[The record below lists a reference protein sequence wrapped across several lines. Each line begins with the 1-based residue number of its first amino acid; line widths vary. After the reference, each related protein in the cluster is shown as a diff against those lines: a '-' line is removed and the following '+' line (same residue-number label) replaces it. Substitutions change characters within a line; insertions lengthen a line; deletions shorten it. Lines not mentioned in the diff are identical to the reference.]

1 MIVTPLAYIKQLD
14 GIRAIA
20 VLLVIVSHWL
30 PGSIL
35 SKLGFG
41 PIGVDVFFVLSG
53 FLITRILI
61 VERLKISAAPLAYS
75 RLKSIK
81 NFMIRR
87 SLRIFPIYYLL
98 LFLLVIFSNYFPNQ
112 VLQNWEW
119 YFFYLQNILFFINK
133 AWPGGCLSHLW
144 SLAVEEQFY
153 LFWPWLIFFTPQRWM
168 LRLLVVLFF
177 LGIASVKWLVPAF
190 IGGPMPG
197 ILTPS
202 CIQAFAAGGILAYF
216 HLKTGSKFH
225 QLRYHF
231 LLPGL
236 ISFVYLILGMNG
248 IFPLLIDVRSIVS
261 ILIVGLISGI
271 LINPN
276 SKLSLNLLG
285 NSVLVFIGRI
295 SYGVYLYHNFI
306 PKLLNSLLHLLNKKN
321 IGFYLLR
328 YNHNIYK
335 QSILF
340 YLISFIILLI
350 LSSTSFFLFESK
362 IQKFKKY
369 FT

>member
-1 MIVTPLAYIKQLD
+1 MVATPLGYIRQFD

-30 PGSIL
+30 PGNIL

-61 VERLKISAAPLAYS
+61 VERLKFSAAPLAYS

-98 LFLLVIFSNYFPNQ
+98 LLLLVIFSNYFPNQ
-112 VLQNWEW
+112 VLQDWEW

-133 AWPGGCLSHLW
+133 AFSGCLSHLW

-153 LFWPWLIFFTPQRWM
+153 LFWPWLIFFIPQRWM

-190 IGGPMPG
+190 IGGYMSG

-225 QLRYHF
+225 QLKYHF

-236 ISFVYLILGMNG
+236 ISFVYLMLGMNG
-248 IFPLLIDVRSIVS
+248 IFPLLIDIRAIVS
-261 ILIVGLISGI
+261 ILIVGLISDI

-285 NSVLVFIGRI
+285 NSLLVFIGRI

-306 PKLLNSLLHLLNKKN
+306 PELLNSLLHLLNKKN
-321 IGFYLLR
+321 IGIFFLT
-328 YNHNIYK
+328 YNPKLYE

-340 YLISFIILLI
+340 YFISFIILLI
-350 LSSTSFFLFESK
+350 ISLASFCFFESK